1 MKPEQQILELHLR
14 GEFEAAQDMIQAA
27 PDLAAQLAE
36 GQTYLQIIDYLQR
49 MNSPIHHTSHGRGLS
64 IEMQIIELDLRGEFE
79 AASELISA
87 TPYLVQIKERDNLSD
102 AELIGRLRGLSA

>member
-14 GEFEAAQDMIQAA
+14 GEFEAAQEMIQAA
-27 PDLAAQLAE
+27 PDLASQLEE
-36 GQTYLQIIDYLQR
+36 GQSYLQIIDYLQR
-49 MNSPIHHTSHGRGLS
+49 MNSPIHHAGHGHGLS

-87 TPYLVQIKERDNLSD
+87 TPYLMHIKVRDNLSD
-102 AELIGRLRGLSA
+102 EDLISRLRGLSS